1 MAEISEIR
9 GQKARRNA
17 GRQPR
22 LNRLDIDMLNV
33 TQDGQPLYLLGTEMR
48 ATLVKTNTY
57 QGNTGR

>member
-1 MAEISEIR
+1 MTEISEIR

-33 TQDGQPLYLLGTEMR
+33 THNGQPLYLLGTEVS
-48 ATLVKTNTY
+48 APLVKPNTH
-57 QGNTGR
+57 